1 MTSSRSKRPKRTED
15 RARKLYKQP
24 FSPTLSGVIVIRAKS
39 AGFCWGVERAIDIAR
54 DFANKGRRPVYTDG
68 PLIHNSQMMDRLQDE
83 GIREVGDYQSS
94 SELAIQSDQQENAVL
109 VVRAHGIS
117 PERRNYLK
125 SLGIDFKDATCP
137 DVGIVAGKIR
147 MHAKKGYATVIFGDK
162 NHPEVI
168 GLMGY
173 TEGRGFPVKSMED
186 IDALPDLGNKVVMV
200 SQTTMFT
207 EDFEELARHLRKRFP
222 ELLVFDTICGA
233 TKDRQGDIAVLF
245 EEGVEAF
252 VVIGG
257 HHSANTCKLAMLA
270 RKTGLPTYHI
280 ETARE
285 IQIDE
290 MTQFAK
296 VGVTAGASTPEF
308 LISEICNRLAE
319 IDHVPA

>member
-1 MTSSRSKRPKRTED
+1 M
-15 RARKLYKQP
+15 
-24 FSPTLSGVIVIRAKS
+24 IVVRAKS

-54 DFANKGRRPVYTDG
+54 DFATKGRSPVYTDG
-68 PLIHNSQMMDRLQDE
+68 PLIHNSQMMDRLEGE

-94 SELAIQSDQQENAVL
+94 SELSLDQPDDMNAVL

-117 PERRNYLK
+117 PERRKYLK

-147 MHAKKGYATVIFGDK
+147 MHARKGYTTVIFGDEK
-162 NHPEVI
+162 HPEVI

-173 TEGRGFPVKSMED
+173 TEGKGYPVKSIED
-186 IDALPDLGNKVVMV
+186 IDALPELGDKVVMV

-207 EDFEELARHLRKRFP
+207 HDFEELANHLKKTYP
-222 ELLVFDTICGA
+222 DTLVFDTICGA

-245 EEGVEAF
+245 DQDVEAF

-257 HHSANTCKLAMLA
+257 HHSANTCKLALLA
-270 RKTGLPTYHI
+270 RKTKLPTYHI
-280 ETARE
+280 ETASE
-285 IQIDE
+285 IDVEE
-290 MTQFAK
+290 MSRFSK

-308 LISEICNRLAE
+308 LISKVCSRLAE
-319 IDHVPA
+319 IDHVPAEV

>member
-1 MTSSRSKRPKRTED
+1 
-15 RARKLYKQP
+15 
-24 FSPTLSGVIVIRAKS
+24 VIVIRAKS

-94 SELAIQSDQQENAVL
+94 SQLTIDAEAAGNAVL

-117 PERRNYLK
+117 PERRKYLK

-147 MHAKKGYATVIFGDK
+147 MHAKKGFSTVIFGDK

-173 TEGRGFPVKSMED
+173 TEGRGYPVKSAD
-186 IDALPDLGNKVVMV
+186 DLDNLPDLGDKVVMV

-207 EDFEELARHLRKRFP
+207 EEFQELARHLRKRIP

-270 RKTGLPTYHI
+270 RKTGIPTYHI

-285 IQIDE
+285 IDVRE
-290 MTQFAK
+290 MEQYAK
-296 VGVTAGASTPEF
+296 IGVTAGASTPEF

-319 IDHVPA
+319 IETVQA